1 MIISSSSSRDVAA
14 KLERDQGNFH
24 PDQGIPFSSAIWH
37 LPCRQI
43 DPPRQISDVAEKAN
57 RDAARYEVAEADLEL
72 DADFVNLKGRHP
84 IAATHRGR

>member
-1 MIISSSSSRDVAA
+1 MIISSSSSLDVAA

-43 DPPRQISDVAEKAN
+43 DRPRQISDVAEKAN
-57 RDAARYEVAEADLEL
+57 RDAATEVAGADLEL

-84 IAATHRGR
+84 VAATHRGR